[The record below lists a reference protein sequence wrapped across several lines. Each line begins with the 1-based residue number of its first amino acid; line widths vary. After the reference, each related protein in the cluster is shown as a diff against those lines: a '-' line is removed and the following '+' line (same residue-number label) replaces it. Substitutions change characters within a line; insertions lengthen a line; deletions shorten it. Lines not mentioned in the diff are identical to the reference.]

1 MDVYLGRP
9 SDSLIFSLWDSI
21 IALEGHTKFALYYL
35 SVTDWEI
42 GIKNRDR

>member
-1 MDVYLGRP
+1 MDVYLGRR

-21 IALEGHTKFALYYL
+21 IALEGHKFALYYL

>member
-1 MDVYLGRP
+1 MDVYLGRR

-21 IALEGHTKFALYYL
+21 IGSRVTKFALYYL